1 MGEVGTANFRKEA
14 EQMAREMTR
23 RDFLKAT
30 TMVGVL
36 ASAGSKSLGQS
47 SDQINVA
54 IIGTGEHG
62 RTLLGYLLKIPSL
75 DVEMLKLFLDLTE
88 REEATF
94 RLPNFRVAA
103 LCDIYEPHLKRALD
117 IVGQPVPTYDDYR
130 RVLDDKNIHAVI
142 VATPPHTHKQI
153 VLDALQAGKHV
164 WCEPPLALNLED
176 AKAIAKAATQANT
189 VFQIGLQKRY
199 NPTYSHSVK
208 FMRTGVLGKPSLVHA
223 QWHRKTSWRLP
234 VRDQALERQVNW
246 KLYRET
252 SGGLLTEVALHQFD
266 VARWFLGS
274 LPTSVTAWGSTVL
287 WQDGREVPDTVQ
299 CVLEF
304 PNGVRMTYHA
314 TLTNSFQATY
324 EFFSGEFGTIYL
336 SGAIGVLFKEADA
349 PSLGWEVYAQRHR
362 LGRDEGYMLIASATK
377 LLELGKEPG
386 EVGFADRLENN
397 EFVVALIRF
406 AMAIGEGKKVAA
418 GALQGLE
425 ATAIA
430 LKAVEALVTGSTQAI
445 KASDLQL
452 D

>member
-1 MGEVGTANFRKEA
+1 MGETKAVKLRKEA
-14 EQMAREMTR
+14 EEMAKELTR
-23 RDFLKAT
+23 REFLKAT
-30 TMVGVL
+30 ALAGFL
-36 ASAGSKSLGQS
+36 ASTGHKSFGKS
-47 SDQINVA
+47 EDQINVA

-62 RTLLGYLLKIPSL
+62 RTLLGYLLKIQSL
-75 DVEMLKLFLDLTE
+75 DTELLKLFLDLTSQ
-88 REEATF
+88 EEATF
-94 RLPNFRVAA
+94 RVPNFKVAA

-117 IVGQPVPTYDDYR
+117 MVGQPVPTYDDYR

-142 VATPPHTHKQI
+142 IATPPHTHKQI
-153 VLDALQAGKHV
+153 VLEALQAGKHV
-164 WCEPPLALNLED
+164 WCEPPLALTLEE
-176 AKAIAKAATQANT
+176 AKAIAQAASQANT
-189 VFQIGLQKRY
+189 VFQVGLQKRY

-208 FMRTGVLGKPSLVHA
+208 FMRTGVLGKITLAHA
-223 QWHRKTSWRLP
+223 QWHQKTSWRKP

-266 VARWFLGS
+266 VARWFLGA
-274 LPTSVTAWGSTVL
+274 LPISVTAWGSTAL
-287 WQDGREVPDTVQ
+287 WQDGREVPDTIQ

-304 PNGVRMTYHA
+304 PNGIRMTYHA

-324 EFFSGEFGTIYL
+324 EIFAGEFGTIYL
-336 SGAIGVLFKEADA
+336 SGGLGVLFKEADA

-362 LGRDEGYMLIASATK
+362 LGRDEGVMLVASATK

-386 EVGFADRLENN
+386 EVGFQDRLENN

-406 AMAIGEGKKVAA
+406 AMAIREGKKVAA

-430 LKAVEALVTGSTQAI
+430 LKAVEALTTGTTQAI
-445 KASDLQL
+445 KESDLRL
-452 D
+452 G

>member
-1 MGEVGTANFRKEA
+1 
-14 EQMAREMTR
+14 MAHEMTR
-23 RDFLKAT
+23 RDFLKAA

-36 ASAGSKSLGQS
+36 ASAGSKGFGQS
-47 SDQINVA
+47 SDQINVTV
-54 IIGTGEHG
+54 IGTGEHG

-130 RVLDDKNIHAVI
+130 RVLDDKNINAVI

-189 VFQIGLQKRY
+189 VFQVGLQKRY

-208 FMRTGVLGKPSLVHA
+208 FMRTGVLGKPALVHA
-223 QWHRKTSWRLP
+223 QWLRKTSWRLP

-274 LPTSVTAWGSTVL
+274 LPTSVTSWGSTVL

-406 AMAIGEGKKVAA
+406 AMAINEGKKVAA

-430 LKAVEALVTGSTQAI
+430 LKAVEALTTGSTQAI
-445 KASDLQL
+445 KANELQL
-452 D
+452 T

>member
-1 MGEVGTANFRKEA
+1 MGEVGVTNFGKEV

-30 TMVGVL
+30 TLVGVL
-36 ASAGSKSLGQS
+36 ASAGSRSFGQS

-62 RTLLGYLLKIPSL
+62 RTLLGYLLKILSL

-94 RLPNFRVAA
+94 RPPNFKVAA

-130 RVLDDKNIHAVI
+130 RVLDDENIHAVI

-189 VFQIGLQKRY
+189 VFQVGLQKRY
-199 NPTYSHSVK
+199 NPTYTHSVK
-208 FMRTGVLGKPSLVHA
+208 FMRTGAIGKPTLVHA

-234 VRDQALERQVNW
+234 VRDQVLERQVNW

-266 VARWFLGS
+266 VARWFLGA
-274 LPTSVTAWGSTVL
+274 LPISVTAWGSTIL

-362 LGRDEGYMLIASATK
+362 LGRDEGYMLVASATK

-386 EVGFADRLENN
+386 EVGIADRLENN

-406 AMAIGEGKKVAA
+406 AMAINEGKKVAA

-430 LKAVEALVTGSTQAI
+430 LKAVEALTTGTTQAI
-445 KASDLQL
+445 KASELQL
-452 D
+452 T

>member
-1 MGEVGTANFRKEA
+1 MAGEW
-14 EQMAREMTR
+14 TR

-30 TMVGVL
+30 LLSSGLVTAARRSG
-36 ASAGSKSLGQS
+36 AKS
-47 SDQINVA
+47 DDTINIA

-62 RTLLGYLLKIPSL
+62 RTLLGYLQKIPSA
-75 DVEMLKLFLDLTE
+75 DVEMLKLFLGLSE
-88 REEATF
+88 QEEATF
-94 RLPNFRVAA
+94 QLPNVKVTA

-117 IVGQPVPTYDDYR
+117 MFGQPVATYDDYR
-130 RVLDDKNIHAVI
+130 RVLDDKSVHAVI

-176 AKAIAKAATQANT
+176 AKAIAQAAVQART
-189 VFQIGLQKRY
+189 VFQVGLQKRY
-199 NPTYSHSVK
+199 NPTYTHSVK
-208 FMRTGVLGKPSLVHA
+208 FMRTGVLGKVALAHA
-223 QWHRKTSWRLP
+223 QWHRKTSWRRP
-234 VRDQALERQVNW
+234 VREAALERQVNW

-266 VARWFLGS
+266 AARWFLGA
-274 LPTSVTAWGSTVL
+274 LPTTITAWGSTVL
-287 WQDGREVPDTVQ
+287 WDDGREVPDTVQ

-314 TLTNSFQATY
+314 TLTNSFQSAY
-324 EFFSGEFGTIYL
+324 EIFGGEFGTIYL
-336 SGAIGVLFKEADA
+336 AGTTGVLFKEADA
-349 PSLGWEVYAQRHR
+349 PSLGWEVYAKRHR
-362 LGRDEGYMLIASATK
+362 LGNEEGFLLVASATK

-386 EVGFADRLENN
+386 EEGGKEQLENN

-406 AMAIGEGKKVAA
+406 ALSIRDGKKPAA

-430 LKAVEALVTGSTQAI
+430 LKAVEALISGTPQTI
-445 KASDLQL
+445 KANELQL
-452 D
+452 GG

>member
-1 MGEVGTANFRKEA
+1 MGEVGVKNFGKEV

-30 TMVGVL
+30 TLVGVL
-36 ASAGSKSLGQS
+36 ASAGSRSFGQS

-94 RLPNFRVAA
+94 RPPNFKVAA
-103 LCDIYEPHLKRALD
+103 LCDIYEPHLRRALD

-189 VFQIGLQKRY
+189 VFQVGLQKRY

-208 FMRTGVLGKPSLVHA
+208 FMRTGVLGKPTLVHA

-234 VRDQALERQVNW
+234 VRDQVLERQVNW

-266 VARWFLGS
+266 VARWFLGA
-274 LPTSVTAWGSTVL
+274 LPISVTAWGSTIL

-362 LGRDEGYMLIASATK
+362 LGRDEGYMLVASATK

-386 EVGFADRLENN
+386 EVGIADRLENN

-406 AMAIGEGKKVAA
+406 AMAINEGKKVAA

-430 LKAVEALVTGSTQAI
+430 LKAVEALTTGTTQAI

-452 D
+452 G